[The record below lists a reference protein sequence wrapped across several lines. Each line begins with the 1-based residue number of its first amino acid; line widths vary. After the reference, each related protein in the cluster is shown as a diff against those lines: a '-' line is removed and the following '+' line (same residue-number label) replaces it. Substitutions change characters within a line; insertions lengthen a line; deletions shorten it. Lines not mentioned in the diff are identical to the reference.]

1 LDEAQLQLVEL
12 IKSRTSVPIITVL
25 VEGRPRIIR
34 RIVDLS
40 SAIVMMYLPGMEGGQ
55 ALVDVLFG
63 DYNPS
68 GRLPITYPK
77 YNHHLSTYDYKWT
90 EVKGGNTID
99 VEFEFGHGLSYTTF
113 SYSDL
118 NVPSKIN
125 WDDQIVITLNVR
137 NTGLRQGDHSILLY
151 VSDLYRTITPPQKQI
166 QFSLDRHD
174 LSFIGIDLTRQ
185 TEPGLFTVTVG
196 NLSANFTLVGEDQP
210 SS

>member
-1 LDEAQLQLVEL
+1 GNINDLTLDEAQLQLVEE
-12 IKSRTSVPIITVL
+12 IKKRTSVPIITVL

-90 EVKGGNTID
+90 EVKSGNNID
-99 VEFEFGHGLSYTTF
+99 VEVEFGHGLSYTTF

-118 NVPSKIN
+118 NVPSEIN
-125 WDDQIVITLNVR
+125 WNDQIIITLNVR
-137 NTGLRQGDHSILLY
+137 NTGSRQGDHSIL
-151 VSDLYRTITPPQKQI
+151 
-166 QFSLDRHD
+166 
-174 LSFIGIDLTRQ
+174 
-185 TEPGLFTVTVG
+185 
-196 NLSANFTLVGEDQP
+196 
-210 SS
+210 